1 MSSSFRGKDASPSG
15 SRSLFPNQ
23 APPDSFLIAHIDG
36 GARGNPGPAGYGVV
50 LTDQSAR
57 KIAALSDFLGNQTNN
72 YAEYSGLLA
81 ALDYALQNGHKAL
94 KVVADSELL
103 VKQIRGEYKV
113 KSPSLLELYQR
124 ARNMI
129 RQLEWFS
136 IQHVLRGGN
145 QEADRLA
152 NIAMDR
158 GTGRNRKVA
167 PATVEDARLSID
179 SSRMSSSPSPG
190 LREKEFIGVVRNG
203 VIVLEHAELPEGT
216 RVQVRVSE

>member
-1 MSSSFRGKDASPSG
+1 MSSSFRGKGASPDGSG
-15 SRSLFPNQ
+15 SLFPNQ
-23 APPDSFLIAHIDG
+23 TPPDSFLIAHIDG

-50 LTDQSAR
+50 LTDQAGR
-57 KIAALSDFLGNQTNN
+57 KVAALSDYLGHQTNN

-81 ALDYALQNGHKAL
+81 ALDSAPKHGHKAL

-124 ARNMI
+124 ARKMI
-129 RQLEWFS
+129 GQLEWFS

-152 NIAMDR
+152 NLAMDK
-158 GTGRNRKVA
+158 GMGRNRNVVA
-167 PATVEDARLSID
+167 TTGEGARRSINASDTLSD
-179 SSRMSSSPSPG
+179 RSPSRG
-190 LREKEFIGVVRNG
+190 QEFSGVVRDG
-203 VIVLEHAELPEGT
+203 VIVLDGAKLPEGT
-216 RVQVRVSE
+216 RVQIRVRE

>member
-1 MSSSFRGKDASPSG
+1 MSFSFRSKGTVPAESG
-15 SRSLFPNQ
+15 SLFPNQ
-23 APPDSFLIAHIDG
+23 TQPDSFLIAHIDG

-50 LTDQSAR
+50 ITDQAGR
-57 KIAALSDFLGNQTNN
+57 KVATLSDYLGHQTNN

-81 ALDYALQNGHKAL
+81 ALDYALKHGHKAL

-124 ARNMI
+124 ARKMI
-129 RQLEWFS
+129 GQLEWFS

-152 NIAMDR
+152 NLAMDK
-158 GTGRNRKVA
+158 GMGRNRNVVA
-167 PATVEDARLSID
+167 ATRGEDARRSMNASDTLSD
-179 SSRMSSSPSPG
+179 RSPSRG
-190 LREKEFIGVVRNG
+190 QEFSGVVRDG
-203 VIVLEHAELPEGT
+203 VIVLDGAKLPEGT
-216 RVQVRVSE
+216 RVQIRVRE

>member
-1 MSSSFRGKDASPSG
+1 MSFSFRSKGAVPRESG
-15 SRSLFPNQ
+15 SLFPNQ
-23 APPDSFLIAHIDG
+23 TQPDSFLIAHIDG

-50 LTDQSAR
+50 ITDQAGR
-57 KIAALSDFLGNQTNN
+57 KVAALSDYLGHQTNN

-81 ALDYALQNGHKAL
+81 ALDYALKHGHKAL

-124 ARNMI
+124 ARKMI
-129 RQLEWFS
+129 GQLEWFS

-152 NIAMDR
+152 NLAMDK
-158 GTGRNRKVA
+158 GMGRNRNVVA
-167 PATVEDARLSID
+167 TTGEDARRSMNASDTLSD
-179 SSRMSSSPSPG
+179 RSPSRG
-190 LREKEFIGVVRNG
+190 QEFSGVVRDG
-203 VIVLEHAELPEGT
+203 VIVLDGAKLPEGT
-216 RVQVRVSE
+216 RVQIRVRE